1 VVATLSLAGASR
13 EDLAWVAR
21 REAAMA
27 ALARVEDLAYRWSL
41 GNATTKAAAAELRDA
56 ISGRI

>member
-1 VVATLSLAGASR
+1 VASKG
-13 EDLAWVAR
+13 DLAVR
-21 REAAMA
+21 LAACEA

-56 ISGRI
+56 IAGRI

>member
-1 VVATLSLAGASR
+1 VAEQDHSQQAGQAATAARLASC
-13 EDLAWVAR
+13 
-21 REAAMA
+21 EAA
-27 ALARVEDLAYRWSL
+27 LQRVKDLAYRWSL